1 MWAFA
6 ITWRLS
12 ETPQPY
18 ELKLGRSIYGRSSI
32 KINRFLH
39 TFLGKTGWSFT
50 SYRNFISFR
59 EWSAAKRAKRNKNFY
74 HEWKITRAFPNNA
87 CKYLFLLQTNNF
99 HSWTPRDPRHWSIT
113 NLHKLSDQYHWALW
127 NTHHIKLT
135 FVTPIDKLSSF
146 ILIFE
151 LFSLIFYWKYSIF
164 LHETP
169 HTWNMTWHIFWRH
182 WRMTSKVRKRT
193 SRKTKK
199 WK

>member
-1 MWAFA
+1 MLAFQISRIIGSYIRCWEILCLFA
-6 ITWRLS
+6 SGVQRNERKETKISITSGRSPRLS
-12 ETPQPY
+12 QRRMQVP
-18 ELKLGRSIYGRSSI
+18 ISSI
-32 KINRFLH
+32 NQ
-39 TFLGKTGWSFT
+39 
-50 SYRNFISFR
+50 
-59 EWSAAKRAKRNKNFY
+59 
-74 HEWKITRAFPNNA
+74 
-87 CKYLFLLQTNNF
+87 LL
-99 HSWTPRDPRHWSIT
+99 SLSRTPRDPRHLSVT

-146 ILIFE
+146 LLIFE

-182 WRMTSKVRKRT
+182 WRMTSKVRKRK
-193 SRKTKK
+193 SRNTKK